1 MKKSIYHHDLFC
13 DGGRVCRQFD
23 PQGAAARIRYFEPL
37 LAEWDTPHQ
46 TPPFSEIELS
56 DYEPAF
62 DAAIACSRAEI
73 DAIVGNPSKPT
84 FGNTIVA
91 LERHG
96 ALLDR
101 ISGIFFNLL
110 EADTSDEMQEIALRV
125 QPKLTELSN
134 DISLNPEL
142 FARVKAVYGKPGRG
156 LSKEDKKLLED
167 TYQSFARNG
176 AALSDADKELYRK
189 YSSELSAATLQFG
202 QNAPGCDQCLLDQHH
217 RPEGRGR
224 TAGPREGGHGSR
236 CQGAR

>member
-1 MKKSIYHHDLFC
+1 MKKAFIIMTFSAMAAGCADNSIPKAQLPELDTSN
-13 DGGRVCRQFD
+13 
-23 PQGAAARIRYFEPL
+23 PL
-37 LAEWDTPHQ
+37 LAEWDTP
-46 TPPFSEIELS
+46 TRPRRSPRLELS

-142 FARVKAVYGKPGRG
+142 FARV
-156 LSKEDKKLLED
+156 
-167 TYQSFARNG
+167 
-176 AALSDADKELYRK
+176 
-189 YSSELSAATLQFG
+189 
-202 QNAPGCDQCLLDQHH
+202 
-217 RPEGRGR
+217 EGRLRETRPTASRKR
-224 TAGPREGGHGSR
+224 TRSCSRIPIRVSHATGPPCPTRTRSSTASIRPSCRPRRSNSARTPWLRPMPSRSTSPTRRSWPNCRTREGGHGSR